1 MDERISEEERKE
13 VEKLLYE
20 LSNLQVRA
28 SVVMSKNAK
37 GVEFEENGFDSIIQL
52 DGEPKTL
59 SAELN
64 DIVIGFSTTT
74 QKLSKLLNSPAI
86 EKTMNKLNQSNVYNR
101 EMVGYYLDQL
111 AKEMK
116 AVSEKTRSI
125 IDSETLKIKFK
136 EEQEKQER
144 EEEKKKSKEVRVS
157 KTEEKPEAK
166 PERIEKESTKLSK

>member
-1 MDERISEEERKE
+1 
-13 VEKLLYE
+13 
-20 LSNLQVRA
+20 
-28 SVVMSKNAK
+28 
-37 GVEFEENGFDSIIQL
+37 
-52 DGEPKTL
+52 
-59 SAELN
+59 
-64 DIVIGFSTTT
+64 
-74 QKLSKLLNSPAI
+74 
-86 EKTMNKLNQSNVYNR
+86 MNKLNQSNVYNR

-144 EEEKKKSKEVRVS
+144 EEEKKKSKEIRVS
-157 KTEEKPEAK
+157 KIEEKPKAK